1 MLARYGS
8 WGAVPEVFDLR
19 KENWAAERAELKEL
33 LGERAY
39 EAAAMTT
46 INAHFT
52 DPAYVREIWA
62 GLERLGFDGGRVL
75 EPGAGAGTFI
85 GLAPATA
92 AMIGVELDPTTAA
105 IAHALYPH
113 ADIRAESFVDT
124 KLRGQDV
131 DAVVGNVPFS
141 NVQLHDPVHNPDR
154 RHSMHNHFILKSLAL
169 TGRAGSWRC
178 CRRHSLSTPA
188 TRVRGAR

>member
-1 MLARYGS
+1 M
-8 WGAVPEVFDLR
+8 FDLR

-92 AMIGVELDPTTAA
+92 AMIGVEL
-105 IAHALYPH
+105 
-113 ADIRAESFVDT
+113 
-124 KLRGQDV
+124 
-131 DAVVGNVPFS
+131 
-141 NVQLHDPVHNPDR
+141 
-154 RHSMHNHFILKSLAL
+154 
-169 TGRAGSWRC
+169 
-178 CRRHSLSTPA
+178 
-188 TRVRGAR
+188 

>member
-75 EPGAGAGTFI
+75 EPAF
-85 GLAPATA
+85 
-92 AMIGVELDPTTAA
+92 MRKSGVSR
-105 IAHALYPH
+105 
-113 ADIRAESFVDT
+113 DIRWNSLE
-124 KLRGQDV
+124 
-131 DAVVGNVPFS
+131 
-141 NVQLHDPVHNPDR
+141 
-154 RHSMHNHFILKSLAL
+154 HFGL
-169 TGRAGSWRC
+169 TA
-178 CRRHSLSTPA
+178 
-188 TRVRGAR
+188 